1 MRVTFQIWHWI
12 LATLFTLGTISGHA
26 GTELPDGGF
35 SMIAADPIA
44 AHGFWSGNNDGPVG
58 SREVVEA
65 DHPDFDQAIRVTVTN
80 PNGAFFNGQVSLPSI
95 VDAENGDV
103 MMLCFFFRSIST
115 EDETGTSFTTVY
127 PQSPAPNFTK
137 YLVREVSAFKEDGW
151 QEFLF
156 PFQMTE
162 AQPAG
167 DMTLLFGIGGG
178 AHPQS
183 WELGGVEFLNY
194 KSSLTVEDLPQTRPS
209 YLGREPDAPWRE
221 AAADR
226 IEAHRKGPMR
236 IHIFDSNGNPV
247 PDAEVEVQFMKH
259 AYHFGSAVRA
269 AMLVNESADREMYRS
284 KVLELFNQAGP
295 LNAFKWPAWEG
306 NWGTQ
311 NFGEDVA
318 LGAAQWMKENGLYT
332 RAHVMVWP
340 SDRHLPNSMQALIPD
355 DNPANTDPAAEQL
368 VLDHIAD
375 IGAASEP
382 FIDEWDV
389 LNEPFDNHDLMDA
402 FGNEVIVD
410 WFNAARA
417 VLPTQP
423 LYLNDYSILSGGG
436 RNADHQQHYE
446 DTLQFLVDNNAPITS
461 MGMQG
466 HFNNSPTPIPIL
478 WDVLERYATLFP
490 DLEIRVTEFTVDTED
505 EAMQADYLRD
515 FFTLLFSHPNTVG
528 IQHWGFWEGQTQS
541 NAALFRSNWEAKPN
555 GQAYIDLVFGEWWN
569 DFNGKS
575 NESGSFSE
583 RGFYGDYQ
591 VSAKLNG
598 IETSTEFSLLKNED
612 SAFTLI
618 LSNAQTADAPINNG
632 NFETGGTDG
641 WTITAADEYELA
653 PTVEFRGTGSYFPIE
668 PTVGEAAL
676 TLGLRGQEIGTIE
689 VAQLI
694 QVPDVEAI
702 TLSFDYRGVAELLG
716 AFSGTPFD
724 LHIERENGDPVM
736 TPLVVY
742 HPSSGAISP
751 DSGIQR
757 RRVSLS
763 DFRGETLRIRFTL
776 SNNGSAENNY
786 TFVMLDNVILAPYS
800 PPQAVLDINNQNQ
813 VLVGM
818 SASDDGLYQLESSTD
833 LDAWMVEGEFEDLD
847 LEEQQPFQEDEFS
860 GGAKFYRMR
869 EL

>member
-1 MRVTFQIWHWI
+1 MLV
-12 LATLFTLGTISGHA
+12 TLFTFGAFSGQA
-26 GTELPDGGF
+26 ATQLPEGGV

-65 DHPDFDQAIRVTVTN
+65 DHPDFEQAIRVTVTH

-95 VDAENGDV
+95 ADAENGDV
-103 MMLCFFFRSIST
+103 MMLRFFFRSIST

-167 DMTLLFGIGGG
+167 DLTLLFGIGGG

-194 KSSLTVEDLPQTRPS
+194 KNSLTVEDLPQTRPS

-221 AAADR
+221 EAAER

-247 PDAEVEVQFMKH
+247 PDVEVDVQFMKH

-295 LNAFKWPAWEG
+295 LNAFKWPPWEG
-306 NWGTQ
+306 NWGTE
-311 NFGEDVA
+311 NFGKEVA

-332 RAHVMVWP
+332 RAHVMIWP

-355 DNPANTDPAAEQL
+355 NNPANTDPAAEQL

-382 FIDEWDV
+382 YIDEWDV

-402 FGNEVIVD
+402 FGNEVMVD

-541 NAALFRSNWEAKPN
+541 NAALFRTNWDAKPN

-569 DFNGKS
+569 DF
-575 NESGSFSE
+575 SGFANARGVFDQ
-583 RGFYGDYQ
+583 RGFFGDYKAT
-591 VSAKLNG
+591 VTLDGVASEMN
-598 IETSTEFSLLKNED
+598 FSLD
-612 SAFTLI
+612 SKGRDEFTVV
-618 LSNAQTADAPINNG
+618 LSNAQAGSVPIANG

-641 WTITAADEYELA
+641 WTITAADEFEFA
-653 PTVEFRGTGSYFPIE
+653 PNVEFRGGGSYFPIE
-668 PTVGEAAL
+668 PTVGDSVL
-676 TLGLRGQEIGTIE
+676 TLGLKGEEVGTIE

-694 QVPDVEAI
+694 QVPDVANI
-702 TLSFDYRGVAELLG
+702 TLSFDYRGIAQLLN

-724 LHIERENGDPVM
+724 LHIERENGASLM
-736 TPLVVY
+736 TPLAVY
-742 HPSSGAISP
+742 HPSTSAANP
-751 DSGIQR
+751 DTGILR
-757 RRVSLS
+757 RRVSLES
-763 DFRGETLRIRFTL
+763 FRGETLSIRFTL
-776 SNNGSAENNY
+776 TNNGSGENNY
-786 TFVMLDNVILAPYS
+786 TFVMLDNVVLAPYS
-800 PPQAVLDINNQNQ
+800 PPTAQVSLDNQNRLHLSFS
-813 VLVGM
+813 V
-818 SASDDGLYQLESSTD
+818 SDDTAYHLESSI
-833 LDAWMVEGEFEDLD
+833 D
-847 LEEQQPFQEDEFS
+847 LENWATEGILEGLDHEGSLPWIDEDFS
-860 GGAKFYRMR
+860 GEATFYRLR